1 MDKNIKPVDEDMKPS
16 HDLKKPS
23 EQKKYSYEDLL
34 RIVGKLRAQDGCPWD
49 RAQTHES
56 LKTCLLEE
64 AYETVEA
71 INLKDDENL
80 KEELGDVLLQV
91 VMHAQIAKEENR
103 FDIDDVVD
111 GVAKKMIRRHPHIF
125 GTAQASSPE
134 AVADSWEA
142 IKQQEKKEGSV
153 YESLCH
159 IPKALPANMRA
170 RKVLKKAA
178 AGGYNF
184 TEEKPVNDQVRQAF
198 KTLETAVSSGNQ
210 EQIDESFGWLIFDL
224 INLSRFLDVNVE
236 NSLTN
241 VIEKF
246 INRLGS
252 VENPGKSQGLS
263 PSGLSPQLF
272 KALWDL

>member
-1 MDKNIKPVDEDMKPS
+1 MDKNIKPVDEDRKPS
-16 HDLKKPS
+16 QDLEKGS
-23 EQKKYSYEDLL
+23 EHQKYSYEDLL
-34 RIVGKLRAQDGCPWD
+34 KIIEKLRAEDGCPWD
-49 RAQTHES
+49 QAQTHES

-91 VMHAQIAKEENR
+91 VMHAQIASEEGR
-103 FDIDDVVD
+103 FDINDVVD
-111 GVAKKMIRRHPHIF
+111 GVAQKMIRRHPHIF
-125 GTAQASSPE
+125 GTAQAASPE
-134 AVADSWEA
+134 AVADSWEENKKLE
-142 IKQQEKKEGSV
+142 KQESSV
-153 YESLCH
+153 YESLCR

-184 TEEKPVNDQVRQAF
+184 TEEGPVREQVCQAF

-252 VENPGKSQGLS
+252 VENPEKSQGLS